1 MTKSRVSKEFHH
13 RRAEK
18 SKLVVRLP
26 SNSLQH
32 NQVTVLQLSFKF
44 KVGLFGE
51 EGSNN
56 YHGLSG
62 RMYANLQP
70 LWAYICVFTACLGVF
85 MRI

>member
-1 MTKSRVSKEFHH
+1 MTKNRVSKEFHL

-26 SNSLQH
+26 SSSLQH
-32 NQVTVLQLSFKF
+32 NQVTVLQLSL
-44 KVGLFGE
+44 KVGLFDE
-51 EGSNN
+51 EGSND
-56 YHGLSG
+56 YYGLSG
-62 RMYANLQP
+62 RVYANLQP